1 MKKTSGQSL
10 LEMLVAIAVV
20 LIVIVALVTVT
31 TISVRNAS
39 FSRNQALATKY
50 AQETIEKIREYRA
63 KVDWNTFVDNCH
75 TPPDLP
81 SLPSP
86 FSRTI
91 SCSKSGGDSR
101 EITVNIS
108 WTDAKGTHK
117 SELTTRLTKW
127 K

>member
-1 MKKTSGQSL
+1 MKKRSGQSL
-10 LEMLVAIAVV
+10 VEMVIAIAVV
-20 LIVIVALVTVT
+20 LVVIVSLVTVT
-31 TISVRNAS
+31 TISIRNAT

-63 KVDWNTFVDNCH
+63 KVDWNTFGANCQN
-75 TPPDLP
+75 PPGLP
-81 SLPSP
+81 PVPSP

-91 SCSKSGGDSR
+91 NCLESRDSI
-101 EITVNIS
+101 EIKVTVS

-117 SELTTRLTKW
+117 SELTTLLSKW